1 MKSAAKPGAK
11 RRSRPGVGIALAAIW
26 LAGAAWLWPD
36 QAAHLFHPA
45 RFATTGTARLP
56 AETYITAV
64 ETRLGDD
71 DPIDQLDLPAGRGPV
86 VVTTAAA
93 RVWLDPPTAHVLDVA
108 AVGEPDAALLAHP
121 AQPLAKVIARAR
133 AVSPGQL
140 RRVQWPGPGRPDWLV
155 TIAAKRHE
163 TVLKV
168 ADDTDRAGAA
178 AARTGQVLRLTPMAV
193 VRWGWLLLPGV
204 AGLVWMRRRR

>member
-1 MKSAAKPGAK
+1 MRTKPKPSAK
-11 RRSRPGVGIALAAIW
+11 RRSRRGVTIALVAIW

-36 QAAHLFHPA
+36 QAARLFHPA
-45 RFATTGTARLP
+45 RFATTGATLLP
-56 AETYITAV
+56 ATAYIEAV
-64 ETRLGDD
+64 EARAG

-86 VVTTAAA
+86 VVTTAAV
-93 RVWLDPPTAHVLDVA
+93 RVWLDPPTARVLDVA
-108 AVGEPDAALLAHP
+108 AADARDEALLAHP

-133 AVSPGQL
+133 AVSPGRV

-155 TIAAKRHE
+155 TIAAKGRE

-178 AARTGQVLRLTPMAV
+178 VARTGPMLGLTPIAM
-193 VRWGWLLLPGV
+193 VRWGWLLLPIV
-204 AGLVWMRRRR
+204 AGLVWMRRRRR